1 MVIENKKLRI
11 TGETYLEKANLTIT
25 KYEIENFKTGLKH
38 ICYEFNDKGLEFSLY
53 DNIELTGNPL
63 FKEFYEP
70 EKNYP
75 NFQKDFAAEAENE
88 RIFNSIKRFLMMK
101 F

>member
-11 TGETYLEKANLTIT
+11 TGETYLKKPNLTIT
-25 KYEIENFKTGLKH
+25 KYEVENKTGLTYTV
-38 ICYEFNDKGLEFSLY
+38 YEFNDKGLEFSLY

-75 NFQKDFAAEAENE
+75 NFPKDSAAEAENE